1 MRSRLKT
8 GKVLLIACMLAICS
22 TGANA
27 QNQPWSQGYIDSLAA
42 AWPDNTIENALDAP
56 RWDARN
62 DERLVLLQL
71 GDSHIQGGVQ
81 PRATRLRMAQTF
93 GIAEVPRG
101 FSVPFA
107 VAGTNE
113 SAETYS
119 SARGGWR
126 VNSALRIR
134 TPAPYGL
141 AAIAFETANKGATMR
156 VKLQNPS
163 CAIKPTT
170 YAEVL
175 FTPVKKMCTPIL
187 NGQRPDTIVQSEGY
201 AAYRFEVPPA
211 EFFLSLMPDSA
222 EAYAFRLNGFIFDNP
237 DSPFLFHAAGLNG
250 ADVNVHLRNTFLQAS
265 IRHLRPT
272 VVILSLGTNDA
283 YSLSFAPLH
292 FAAAMRD
299 LVLAVRDAWPAAFI
313 VLTTPND
320 HLFRGAEENPRL
332 DEACEVIRNLAI
344 ELNTGLWDFNRIMGG
359 AGSAYSWHN
368 QGLMAA
374 DYLHL
379 SAAGYELQ
387 GRLLAVALCK
397 MLSKKKAI

>member
-1 MRSRLKT
+1 MRIRLKT
-8 GKVLLIACMLAICS
+8 GKVVLIVCMLAMGS
-22 TGANA
+22 MGSKA
-27 QNQPWSQGYIDSLAA
+27 QNQPWSVACIDSLAA

-56 RWDARN
+56 GWDARS
-62 DERLVLLQL
+62 DTRLVVLQL

-81 PRATRLRMAQTF
+81 PRATRMRMAQAF

-101 FSVPFA
+101 YSVPFA

-113 SAETYS
+113 PSETYS
-119 SARGGWR
+119 SARGGWS

-141 AAIAFETANKGATMR
+141 AAVAFETASKAATMR
-156 VKLQNPS
+156 VKLQSTS
-163 CAIKPTT
+163 CDIKPTT

-201 AAYRFEVPPA
+201 AAYRFEEPPA
-211 EFFLSLMPDSA
+211 EFLLSFTPDSA
-222 EAYAFRLNGFIFDNP
+222 QAYAFRLNGFLFDNP

-265 IRHLRPT
+265 VRHLRPT

-283 YSLSFAPLH
+283 YSLTFTPLR
-292 FAAAMRD
+292 FAAALRD

-320 HLFRGAEENPRL
+320 HLFRGVEENPRL
-332 DEACEVIRNLAI
+332 EEACEVIRNLAI

-359 AGSAYSWHN
+359 AGSAYSWYN
-368 QGLMAA
+368 RGLMAA

-387 GRLLAVALCK
+387 GRLLGVALCK